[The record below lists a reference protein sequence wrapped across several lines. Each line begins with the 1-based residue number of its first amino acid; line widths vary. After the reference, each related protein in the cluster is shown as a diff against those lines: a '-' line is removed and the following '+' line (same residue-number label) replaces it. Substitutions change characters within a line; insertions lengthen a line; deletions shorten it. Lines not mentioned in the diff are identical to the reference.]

1 MKKVF
6 GMMVAAALLAAC
18 NDRSALTDD
27 EVAQPDTGGGAGSV
41 GGATASLGDVDSGTL
56 ENGVLTVVVAL
67 DGEDAIQ
74 EYALT
79 GDVNGYDRYDQQETP
94 INRAFTAIAGSSSE
108 ANELV
113 AIVTMDGGQF
123 NRFFGGAVLEQ
134 GDFSAPASGFSYYS
148 GNYAGLLNIGSPVSP
163 VPPPDTPPAAIPS
176 GVSVVTG
183 SVYMI
188 ADFTDNATE
197 GTIFGRML
205 GEGDTS
211 VALEDVVLVN
221 TGIAADGTFNGTV
234 ELLDLSGVGTYSGAF
249 GGEDAAFAGGLVA
262 LDDGAYEGIFDETVD
277 TSNLQEYGLF
287 VIGQCEP
294 ASCFAAP

>member
-108 ANELV
+108 ENELV

-134 GDFSAPASGFSYYS
+134 GDFSAPDSGFVYYQ
-148 GNYAGLLNIGSPVSP
+148 GDYAGLVNAGAAL
-163 VPPPDTPPAAIPS
+163 PPGGGAPDAVTPF
-176 GVSVVTG
+176 GVGEVVG
-183 SVYMI
+183 SVYLI

-197 GTIFGRML
+197 GTIYGRQVDI
-205 GEGDTS
+205 GGGFID
-211 VALEDVVLVN
+211 LEDVVLI
-221 TGIAADGTFNGTV
+221 TSDIAADGTFNGTV
-234 ELLDLSGVGTYSGAF
+234 ELGDLSGVGTYSGAF
-249 GGEDAAFAGGLVA
+249 GGDDAAFAGGLVA
-262 LDDGAYEGIFDETVD
+262 LDDGAYEGIFEEGVD

>member
-1 MKKVF
+1 MKRMLYLVS
-6 GMMVAAALLAAC
+6 ALALLAAC
-18 NDRSALTDD
+18 NDRSAATND
-27 EVAQPDTGGGAGSV
+27 EVEQPDTGGGAGSD
-41 GGATASLGDVDSGTL
+41 GGPTASLGDVDSGTL
-56 ENGVLTVVVAL
+56 EDGVVTVVVAL

-79 GDVNGYDRYDQQETP
+79 GNVNGYARYDQQETP

-108 ANELV
+108 ENELV

-148 GNYAGLLNIGSPVSP
+148 GNYAGLVNVGSPL
-163 VPPPDTPPAAIPS
+163 PPGGGAPDAVTPF
-176 GVSVVTG
+176 GVGEVVG
-183 SVYMI
+183 SVYLI

-197 GTIFGRML
+197 GTIYGRQVDI
-205 GEGDTS
+205 GNSFQD
-211 VALEDVVLVN
+211 LEDVVLIA
-221 TGIAADGTFNGTV
+221 TDIAADGTFNGSV
-234 ELLDLSGVGTYSGAF
+234 ELGDLTGVGTYSGAF
-249 GGEDAAFAGGLVA
+249 GGDDATYVGGIVA
-262 LDDGAYEGIFDETVD
+262 LGDGAYVDIFEEGVD

-294 ASCFAAP
+294 ASCFSAP